1 MSRQVRYRMTAL
13 VLGGVLLG
21 APLLTNGTASA
32 DQVAGGGRQ
41 VVFGGGGG
49 MLSLSCRSQPDV
61 ESMTVPADST
71 IRVVNRTGYSAKLQL
86 AGTAKGSIPENG
98 TTDVVFRRGTTAVL
112 LSPSCALGDESI
124 PLLVTATP
132 SDPAAMPDP
141 IPAPTDS
148 STSTMTQANSGAP
161 AASTAGSTLP
171 DSVAPPATTQQPAT
185 VGVAGRPTLVR
196 AGAARPGPAA
206 IVATTAGEAMPQGG
220 SASHIK
226 TRLLR
231 GTGTAP
237 PAFAGMP
244 LGEHKAIVAAV
255 PPVSLSP
262 AADAAPAA
270 PAMPASE
277 IAAAEPVASMQPM
290 SEPGPAGLL
299 ALTAIVCVIGVAVGA
314 IRAFVSQ
321 RASRTMIA

>member
-13 VLGGVLLG
+13 VLGGFLLG
-21 APLLTNGTASA
+21 APLLTDGTANA
-32 DQVAGGGRQ
+32 DQVEGGSRQ
-41 VVFGGGGG
+41 VVFGGGG
-49 MLSLSCRSQPDV
+49 MLGLSCRSQPEV
-61 ESMTVPADST
+61 ESMMVPADST

-98 TTDVVFRRGTTAVL
+98 STDVVFRRGTTAVL

-148 STSTMTQANSGAP
+148 SASTVTQADLDVP
-161 AASTAGSTLP
+161 AASVAGSTLP
-171 DSVAPPATTQQPAT
+171 DSVAAPVTTQQPAT
-185 VGVAGRPTLVR
+185 VSVAGRPSLVR
-196 AGAARPGPAA
+196 AGTARPGPAA
-206 IVATTAGEAMPQGG
+206 AVASTAVEAMPQGG

-244 LGEHKAIVAAV
+244 LGEHRSIVAAV

-270 PAMPASE
+270 PAVPVSE

-290 SEPGPAGLL
+290 SESGPIGLL